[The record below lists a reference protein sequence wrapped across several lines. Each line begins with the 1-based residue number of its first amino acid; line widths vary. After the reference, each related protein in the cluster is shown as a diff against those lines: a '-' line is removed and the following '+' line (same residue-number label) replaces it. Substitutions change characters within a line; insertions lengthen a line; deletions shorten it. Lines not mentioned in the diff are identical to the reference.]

1 MKRFFL
7 ILSVLA
13 LTGLGVMA
21 QHSIQSN
28 VFNRR
33 NGLALEFSTVRLLNA
48 KDSSFVQGARTNE
61 SGTFII
67 SKVKSGSYIIAISS
81 VGYKN
86 YYQTVTVDKKDL
98 ILKNIQMSENV
109 HALEQVEV
117 TGAAAQLVVKGDTTE
132 YNATAF
138 KTAQGAVLEELLKKM
153 PGVEI
158 SSDGKITV
166 NGQEIKKIR
175 VDGKKF
181 FDGDAEMATKNIPA
195 EMIDKIQVYDNKSDM
210 AKLTGFEDNDTE
222 RIINLTT
229 KSNRKHGV
237 FGNVTGGAGADIDKN
252 LRYDGNGFIN
262 IMDGEAQTAIT
273 GGGNNTNTTRSSRGR
288 SGMGNPSGGIT
299 ATQNLGINTNT
310 TVNPQL
316 KIGGDA
322 SLNHSENES
331 STVTNKLSYLKGDT
345 LTNTSKSN
353 SMTENYSANMR
364 LEVEWKPDTLNTF
377 VLQPTIG
384 YNRSFS
390 GGDNAYNY
398 LTNGVQSSVGN
409 SWNRSN
415 SSSLDANLNLIY
427 NHKFTSKRGRTL
439 TANLQT
445 GISQSNSESWSISN
459 KQSIGVD
466 TTANNLYTTN
476 LSNKFNINLRISYVE
491 PLWNVRNLLETAV
504 SLRTN
509 NNVSDK
515 NQYNK
520 DLNVPGA
527 TNDINVRDTLYTP
540 ASDYSSNF
548 KSNFFSETMEMNY
561 RYVSKDYNLML
572 GMKAEPSQTYSTRIY
587 DNGNTTPYTNEVVN
601 LAPTGRFQYNF
612 EKKKF
617 VRIDYRGQSNQ
628 PSISQMQPVKN
639 NSNLMNV
646 AVGNPTLNPEFNH
659 NFRMFYSSFNEITF
673 SSFNAMINAQATKD
687 ALVTNS
693 IYDVTGKQY
702 NQAVNADVI
711 PYSFFAN
718 IMYNTPIIP
727 KRLQFN
733 TNTSINYDQRYG
745 YSKKGLNNINTDT
758 VASLPLGDLS
768 DTRKYSASE
777 ALSLTFTTD
786 VLEIGARGSLRYSNT
801 KNNMNTAVSETY
813 DWTAAGNIVLHL
825 PYDIN
830 IATDL
835 NYTTLQGYSTFDN
848 KQLIWNAGIDKSL
861 FNNKGVISLKM
872 FDILHQQLN
881 IRQTIGDNYIQY
893 SNSLKVLRSYFLLSF
908 SYKINEFKGNKNQ
921 DRRPD
926 FERFG
931 RGGGDHYHRGDR
943 GGMGGGGGYGGG
955 GHQF

>member
-7 ILSVLA
+7 LFTVLA
-13 LTGLGVMA
+13 LTSLAIMA

-48 KDSSFVQGARTNE
+48 KDSSFVQGTRTNE

-67 SKVKSGSYIIAISS
+67 SKVKPGGYIIAISS

-86 YYQTVTVDKKDL
+86 YYQNVTVDKKDL

-109 HALEQVEV
+109 HALGEVEV
-117 TGAAAQLVVKGDTTE
+117 TGAAAQMVVKGDTTE

-138 KTAQGAVLEELLKKM
+138 KTAQGAVVEELLKKM

-158 SSDGKITV
+158 SSDGKITI

-195 EMIDKIQVYDNKSDM
+195 EMIDKVQVYDNKSDM

-229 KSNRKHGV
+229 KANRKHGV

-252 LRYDGNGFIN
+252 LRYDGNAFIN
-262 IMDGEAQTAIT
+262 IMNGEAQTAIT
-273 GGGNNTNTTRSSRGR
+273 GGGNNTNTTRSGRGR
-288 SGMGNPSGGIT
+288 AGMGNPNGGIT
-299 ATQNLGINTNT
+299 STQNLGINTNT
-310 TVNPQL
+310 SVNPQL

-322 SLNHSENES
+322 SLNHSQNES
-331 STVTNKLSYLKGDT
+331 STETNKTSYLKGDT
-345 LTNTSKSN
+345 LTNKSTSN
-353 SMTENYSANMR
+353 SMVENYSANMR

-384 YNRSFS
+384 YNRAFS
-390 GGDNAYNY
+390 GGDNNYNY
-398 LTNGVQSSVGN
+398 YTNGVQSSVGN

-415 SSSLDANLNLIY
+415 SSSIDANLNLIY
-427 NHKFTSKRGRTL
+427 NHKFTSKKGRTL

-459 KQSIGVD
+459 KQSGVD

-476 LSNKFNINLRISYVE
+476 LSNRLNMNLRVSFVE

-520 DLNVPGA
+520 DIIGTG
-527 TNDINVRDTLYTP
+527 TNDIYVRDIAYKP
-540 ASDYSSNF
+540 DSVYSSNF
-548 KSNFFSETMEMNY
+548 KSNFFNETLEMNY
-561 RYVSKDYNLML
+561 RYVAKDYNLML
-572 GMKAEPSQTYSTRIY
+572 GMKAEPSQTYSMKIY
-587 DNGNTTPYTNEVVN
+587 DNGYTTPYSNEVLN

-612 EKKKF
+612 QKKKF

-628 PSISQMQPVKN
+628 PTMNQMQTVKN

-646 AVGNPTLNPEFNH
+646 TLGNPTLNPEFNH
-659 NFRMFYSSFNEITF
+659 NFRMFYSSFNDSTF
-673 SSFNAMINAQATKD
+673 SSFNAMINAQTTKD
-687 ALVTNS
+687 ALTTNS

-702 NQAVNADVI
+702 NETVNSGAVPFNV
-711 PYSFFAN
+711 FGN

-733 TNTSINYDQRYG
+733 TNTSLTYDQRYG
-745 YSKKGLNNINTDT
+745 YSKRGLSNINTDT
-758 VASLPLGDLS
+758 VSTLPLGDLS
-768 DTRKYSASE
+768 DTRRYSASE

-786 VLEIGARGSLRYSNT
+786 VLEIGARGNLRYSNT
-801 KNNMNTAVSETY
+801 QNNMNTAISQTY

-825 PYDIN
+825 PYNIN

-848 KQLIWNAGIDKSL
+848 KQLIWNASMDKSL
-861 FNNKGVISLKM
+861 FNNKAVVSLKM

-931 RGGGDHYHRGDR
+931 PGGGDHIRRGDR
-943 GGMGGGGGYGGG
+943 GGMGGGGFGGG
-955 GHQF
+955 GPQF